1 MTKNRTA
8 ELSKFYQGFFKALP
22 FVAASPYLG
31 AFAAGGCALNI
42 FDDSDG
48 GPNGEGNF
56 IRNGVATC
64 AILTFFPP
72 ILPICTLLTCGLALV
87 GFVLAGLSTLIAYP
101 VGMALDL
108 YDSMAEKS
116 LAG

>member
-1 MTKNRTA
+1 MIKNRTTQ
-8 ELSKFYQGFFKALP
+8 LSKFYQGFFKALP

-31 AFAAGGCALNI
+31 AVAAGGCVINI

-48 GPNGEGNF
+48 GLNGEGNF
-56 IRNGVATC
+56 IRNGVAPC

-72 ILPICTLLTCGLALV
+72 ILPLFTLLTIALALT
-87 GFVLAGLSTLIAYP
+87 GFVIAGLSALIAYP